1 MGSGDVMAYQTVK
14 QAIKAMADNVRSTY
28 FPTNYSDQ
36 LSFNEIVNSVLGRPV
51 NGNLNNG
58 LALMAD
64 HLRHGSADKMTLE
77 QIINAIQPVWTGNV
91 FAEEST
97 WPLYNK
103 IAPLSFVPNT
113 NLDKLEK
120 ISEYDVLVSTH
131 LSQIGFVKNDGSGT
145 VYSIEDVGLDCY
157 LGEAHDFQG
166 QVFKKEINPKAYQ
179 IDILWRIPKGTSSN
193 SLKQG
198 IEIKPIKDVTMVVN
212 EPHRSLVARI
222 LP

>member
-1 MGSGDVMAYQTVK
+1 MAYQTVK
-14 QAIKAMADNVRSTY
+14 QAMKAMADNVRSTY
-28 FPTNYSDQ
+28 FLTNYSDS
-36 LSFNEIVNSVLGRPV
+36 LSFNEMVNSVLGRPV

-64 HLRHGSADKMTLE
+64 HLRHGSTDKMTLE

-91 FAEEST
+91 FAEENA

-103 IAPLSFVPNT
+103 IVPLSFVPNT

-131 LSQIGFVKNDGSGT
+131 LSKIRFFKDDGDGT
-145 VYSIEDVGLDCY
+145 AYSIEDVGLDCY
-157 LGEAHDFQG
+157 LGEANDFQG
-166 QVFKKEINPKAYQ
+166 QVFKKETNPKSYQ

-198 IEIKPIKDVTMVVN
+198 ITIKPIKDVTMVVN
-212 EPHRSLVARI
+212 EPHQSLIARI